1 MQKNENMFV
10 LAGVLFVITAV
21 VALLLSA
28 VNRVTAVRIEEN
40 TQREQAAARSAVLQS
55 ADAFAE
61 VTAESDATGLVQQI
75 FEGQKDGQLA
85 GYCVSVAPA
94 GFGGTIDMMVGIQP
108 DGRIEGVKIVSLSET
123 PGLGSK
129 AQDDSFCG
137 QFSGKGAA
145 GALKVIKS
153 GTAAEDEIV
162 AIAGATVTS
171 KAVTEGINAALAA
184 VQELKEAGAK

>member
-1 MQKNENMFV
+1 MKKVQKNENMFV

-55 ADAFAE
+55 ADTFAE

-129 AQDDSFCG
+129 AQDDSF
-137 QFSGKGAA
+137 
-145 GALKVIKS
+145 
-153 GTAAEDEIV
+153 
-162 AIAGATVTS
+162 
-171 KAVTEGINAALAA
+171 
-184 VQELKEAGAK
+184 